1 MELKRLVLNKNEER
15 RVRAGHLWIFSNE
28 VDTART
34 PLKEFSPGQCALVT
48 DSRGHALGTAYVNP
62 STLIA
67 ARIVCAPDD
76 TWDSALISRR
86 LAAADALRRSLYAE
100 PWYRMCYSEGDM
112 LPGLIIDRYGSDFC
126 VQIGTA
132 GMDLFKDE
140 IAGILKDEYRAS
152 SVFMKNSLRSRELEG
167 LHVEDACAF
176 GNIPDPIAVR
186 ENGCL
191 YETSLTSGQ
200 KTGWFYD
207 QRENRA
213 AMKPFCQG
221 ARVLDAFCYVGSFG
235 AFAAANGAREV
246 MFADASRSALE
257 YAGRNAERA
266 FRSAGAEPRVSAL
279 AGDAFET
286 LAGLAAEGERF
297 DIVCIDPPAFIKRSK
312 DKRQGL
318 EAYAA
323 VNGLALRL
331 LARGGILV
339 TASCSQHL
347 EAGELYAMAARAAAK
362 KRRVL
367 QCIRRG
373 GQAADHP
380 AHPSMPETS
389 YLKSFM
395 FREINV

>member
-1 MELKRLVLNKNEER
+1 MQRLVLNKNEER

-28 VDTART
+28 VDTARS
-34 PLKEFSPGQCALVT
+34 PLKAFSPGQCALVE
-48 DSRGHALGTAYVNP
+48 DSRGRALGTAYVNP

-67 ARIVCAPDD
+67 ARVICAPGELPDRD
-76 TWDSALISRR
+76 MIARR
-86 LAAADALRRSLYAE
+86 LAAADALRRSLYPE

-112 LPGLIIDRYGSDFC
+112 LPGLVIDRYGSDFC

-132 GMDLFKDE
+132 GMELFRDD
-140 IAGILKDEYRAS
+140 IVALLKEEYGAS
-152 SVFMKNSLRSRELEG
+152 SVFIKNSIRSRELEG
-167 LHVEDACAF
+167 LPTEDIAVF
-176 GNIPDPIAVR
+176 GSVPDPIAVR

-191 YETSLTSGQ
+191 YETSLTGGQ

-213 AMKPFCQG
+213 AIRPFCSG

-235 AFAAANGAREV
+235 AYAAANGAREV
-246 MFADASRSALE
+246 VLADASRSALE
-257 YAGRNAERA
+257 YAQRNTERA
-266 FRSAGAEPRVSAL
+266 FAAAGAAPCAATL

-286 LAGLAAEGERF
+286 LAGLAADGERF
-297 DIVCIDPPAFIKRSK
+297 DVVCVDPPAFIKRSK
-312 DKRQGL
+312 DRQRGL

-323 VNGLALRL
+323 VNGLAVRL
-331 LARGGILV
+331 LAKGGILV

-347 EAGELYAMAARAAAK
+347 EAGELYAAAARAAAR

-380 AHPSMPETS
+380 AHPSMPETT